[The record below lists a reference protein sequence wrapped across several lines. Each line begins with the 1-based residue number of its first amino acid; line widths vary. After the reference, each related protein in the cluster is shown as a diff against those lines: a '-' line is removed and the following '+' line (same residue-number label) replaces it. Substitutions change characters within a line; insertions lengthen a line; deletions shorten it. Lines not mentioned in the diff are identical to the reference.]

1 MLNIVFE
8 VLREPTFYAVLIV
21 VGLLIYS
28 SPVTGKG
35 PQ

>member
-1 MLNIVFE
+1 MLNIIIE
-8 VLREPTFYAVLIV
+8 ILREPTFYAVLIV
-21 VGLLIYS
+21 GGLLIYS